1 MRSRCPQRVNC
12 IPQKEAEDF
21 TVADDA
27 VHVRESSII
36 KATQLLLEHTG
47 LIVERLRRLGVPA
60 VPEDRDR
67 SPHVGHPVKRQQHRE
82 LRALPRSPE
91 RSRPAGVPW

>member
-1 MRSRCPQRVNC
+1 MNC

-82 LRALPRSPE
+82 LRALPHSPE